1 MRSFLLASLASLS
14 AVSVYGHPASHTSR
28 SLTRRA
34 VDLDSF
40 RVKAET
46 PYKNATAVQA
56 DPNIPSIARRASAED
71 VATELVQNTVPDAT
85 FRLLDDH
92 YVGTNGIAHFYYKQ
106 TVHGLDVD
114 TADFNVNV
122 CAKTSATTSAAFLQ
136 SID

>member
-14 AVSVYGHPASHTSR
+14 TVSVYGHPTSHTSHASHGSH

-40 RVKAET
+40 RVKVAT

-56 DPNIPSIARRASAED
+56 DPNIPSSVVKRADAKD
-71 VATELVQNTVPDAT
+71 VATELVQTTVPGAT

-106 TVHGLDVD
+106 TVNGLDVD

-122 CAKTSATTSAAFLQ
+122 R
-136 SID
+136 I